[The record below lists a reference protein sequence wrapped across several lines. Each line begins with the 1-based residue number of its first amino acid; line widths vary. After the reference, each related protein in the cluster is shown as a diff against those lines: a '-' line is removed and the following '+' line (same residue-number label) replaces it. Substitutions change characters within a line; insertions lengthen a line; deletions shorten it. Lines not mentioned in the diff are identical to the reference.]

1 MSMRRKIIQ
10 LYSALL
16 FNAHLRGFI
25 DGEIYRGNIKFACV
39 PGLNCYSC
47 PGAVGACPLG
57 ALQNALGSI
66 NHKIGWYI
74 VGIIALYGV
83 ILGRSIC
90 GWLCPVGLIQELLH
104 KIPTYKINKSRFT
117 RLLSYLKYIILAG
130 LVIIMPL
137 FYAIYHDMPL
147 PGFCKYICPAG
158 TVGAVSLLANPVND
172 NLFNMLG
179 LFFTSKFIIMII
191 LALAC
196 IFCYRTFCRFICP
209 LGALYG
215 FFNKFNIIGVK
226 VNNSCVNCGACVRA
240 CKMDVRFVGD
250 HECINCGECAKIC
263 PQKAISFKF
272 GNYESGKYFN
282 RLLWIIAVI
291 ILCLSLV
298 YFNTQ
303 KINNN
308 ISLGYEVGQKLE
320 NFTIK
325 CLDGSEFNLSDNL
338 GKIIIIN
345 LWATYCTPCIKE
357 LPYFDALYRD
367 HKENIIILAVH
378 SSLITDDPAEFLAKK
393 EFAIKFAVDSE
404 NDLIWQIVGGSSTLP
419 QTIIINRRGEI
430 IYNKVG
436 SVTPEILSALYE
448 KANL

>member
-1 MSMRRKIIQ
+1 MRRKIIQ
-10 LYSALL
+10 FYSALL
-16 FNAHLRGFI
+16 FNTHLRGFI
-25 DGEIYRGNIKFACV
+25 EGEIYRGNIKFLCV

-57 ALQNALGSI
+57 ALQNALISA

-74 VGIIALYGV
+74 LGIIALYGV

-117 RLLSYLKYIILAG
+117 RLLSYLKYIILAV

-137 FYAIYHDMPL
+137 FYAIYYDMPL
-147 PGFCKYICPAG
+147 PSFCKYICPAG
-158 TVGAVSLLANPVND
+158 TLGAVSLLANPVNN
-172 NLFNMLG
+172 NLFSMLG

-191 LALAC
+191 LAMAC

-215 FFNKFNIIGVK
+215 MFNKFNIIGVK
-226 VNNSCVNCGACVRA
+226 VNNSCVNCGACVKF
-240 CKMDVRFVGD
+240 CKMDVRFIGD

-263 PQKAISFKF
+263 PHKAISFKF
-272 GNYESGKYFN
+272 GNYEPTKIFN
-282 RLLWIIAVI
+282 RALCCLAVI
-291 ILCLSLV
+291 VLCLSLIF
-298 YFNTQ
+298 FNAQ
-303 KINNN
+303 KNNKN
-308 ISLGYEVGQKLE
+308 ISLGHEVGQKLE

-325 CLDGSEFNLSDNL
+325 CLDDSEFNLYDNL

-345 LWATYCTPCIKE
+345 LWATYCAPCVKE
-357 LPYFDALYRD
+357 LPYFDSFYRE
-367 HKENIIILAVH
+367 HENIVILAVH
-378 SSLITDDPAEFLAKK
+378 SSLVTEDPAEFLAKK

-404 NDLIWQIVGGSSTLP
+404 NDLIWQIVGGSATLP
-419 QTIIINRRGEI
+419 QTLIINKEGEI
-430 IYNKVG
+430 IYNQIG
-436 SVTPEILSALYE
+436 SVTPEILAALYE